1 MNSDGQVKATAVGN
15 CQILCEAADGGGAS
29 FAYDIT
35 VVQPVTKLEATQ
47 KELRVKAEHGVSLS
61 SLISIFPCNASNK
74 EVEWTL
80 KDKKG
85 KVVPPRGAYLFD
97 NIPTRNYSVANDIIK
112 FAMPGKYTLIAT
124 TTDGSKLSASLTIY
138 VESRNSGQ

>member
-1 MNSDGQVKATAVGN
+1 M
-15 CQILCEAADGGGAS
+15 
-29 FAYDIT
+29 
-35 VVQPVTKLEATQ
+35 
-47 KELRVKAEHGVSLS
+47 
-61 SLISIFPCNASNK
+61 
-74 EVEWTL
+74 EWTL